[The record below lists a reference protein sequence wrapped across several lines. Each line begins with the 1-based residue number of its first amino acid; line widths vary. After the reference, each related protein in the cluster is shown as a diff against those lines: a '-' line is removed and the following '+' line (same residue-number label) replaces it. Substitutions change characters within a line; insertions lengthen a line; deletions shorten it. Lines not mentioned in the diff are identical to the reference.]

1 MVLRLPLELARPGGC
16 SRPDRVLVDL
26 DRPHVLVCV
35 VGDVEG
41 EHHDLLP
48 TELVLLEE
56 PLQSLRV
63 VQLDEE
69 PLEHPDV
76 LAAELAEQG
85 HQDVELL
92 VADLQLD
99 LHLGDRVV
107 QVGFLGL
114 HLCR

>member
-1 MVLRLPLELARPGGC
+1 MVLRLAGELVGHQGC
-16 SRPDRVLVDL
+16 SRPDRVLVDP

-35 VGDVEG
+35 VGDVER

-48 TELVLLEE
+48 AELVLLEE

-69 PLEHPDV
+69 PLEHLDV

-92 VADLQLD
+92 VVDLLLD
-99 LHLGDRVV
+99 FKLGDRIV
-107 QVGFLGL
+107 
-114 HLCR
+114 

>member
-1 MVLRLPLELARPGGC
+1 MAVGPEKGGIQRLGSSGGPSRLVGVVLRLPWELVGYRC
-16 SRPDRVLVDL
+16 RSWPDRVLVDL
-26 DRPHVLVCV
+26 DRPHVLICV

-48 TELVLLEE
+48 AELILLEE

-76 LAAELAEQG
+76 LAAELAE
-85 HQDVELL
+85 
-92 VADLQLD
+92 
-99 LHLGDRVV
+99 
-107 QVGFLGL
+107 
-114 HLCR
+114 